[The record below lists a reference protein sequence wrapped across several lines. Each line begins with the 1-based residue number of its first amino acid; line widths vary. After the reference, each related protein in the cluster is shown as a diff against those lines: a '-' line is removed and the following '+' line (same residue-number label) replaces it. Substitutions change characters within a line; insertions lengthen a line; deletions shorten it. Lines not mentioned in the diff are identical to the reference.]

1 MERFDVTEIC
11 FFKNI
16 SKIQQTFSQTNQ
28 RKNKIQINKI
38 INKKEVTIDA
48 IEIHGILRDYGDYV
62 K

>member
-38 INKKEVTIDA
+38 INKKEVTTDTTEMQRIM
-48 IEIHGILRDYGDYV
+48 RNY
-62 K
+62 